1 MSETARPPV
10 TTLPD
15 IDAQGI
21 MQLIPHRFPM
31 LLIDRL
37 TQIEAP
43 VRAVGIKAVTI
54 NEPFFPGHFPT
65 DPIMPGVLIVEAMA
79 QAAAALVMAG
89 AGRAG
94 KGDLVYFL
102 GIENARFRRP
112 VRPGDLLELEVVR
125 QKAKLNIHWY
135 QGRALVD
142 GKLCAD
148 AMISARL
155 LQSEDASKDAPAPAR

>member
-1 MSETARPPV
+1 MSETAPAPV

-15 IDAQGI
+15 IDVQGI
-21 MQLIPHRFPM
+21 MQLIPHRYPM

-43 VRAVGIKAVTI
+43 ERAVGIKAVTI
-54 NEPFFPGHFPT
+54 NEPFFPGHFPS

-79 QAAAALVMAG
+79 QTAAALGLA
-89 AGRAG
+89 AQGRAS
-94 KGDLVYFL
+94 KGDPVYFL
-102 GIENARFRRP
+102 GIESARFRRP
-112 VRPGDLLELEVVR
+112 VRAGDVLHLEVVR
-125 QKAKLNIHWY
+125 QKSKLGIHWY
-135 QGRALVD
+135 KGRGLVD

-155 LQSEDASKDAPAPAR
+155 PYGD

>member
-1 MSETARPPV
+1 MSETAPGPV

-15 IDAQGI
+15 IDVQGI
-21 MQLIPHRFPM
+21 MRLIPHRYPM

-43 VRAVGIKAVTI
+43 ERAVGIKAVTI
-54 NEPFFPGHFPT
+54 NEPFFQGHFPD

-79 QAAAALVMAG
+79 QTAAALVG
-89 AGRAG
+89 VGQGRAG

-112 VRPGDLLELEVVR
+112 VRAGDLLHLEVER
-125 QKAKLNIHWY
+125 QKSKLGIHWY
-135 QGRALVD
+135 KGRALVD

-148 AMISARL
+148 AVFNARV
-155 LQSEDASKDAPAPAR
+155 APPPKEVAAG